1 MLGTPEPE
9 IADVELL
16 EEEEE
21 GGNASAEDEEKK
33 RRKSGKRKV
42 GSGSMYV
49 LHTSKNYNLILP
61 Q

>member
-21 GGNASAEDEEKK
+21 GGDLGESLCHQETN
-33 RRKSGKRKV
+33 
-42 GSGSMYV
+42 
-49 LHTSKNYNLILP
+49 
-61 Q
+61 QC